1 MQQFQK
7 TRLTVLSNYQ
17 EINTVAA
24 IPSTDPVDIRGVGEV
39 VIDIVI
45 NSVATSNM
53 TNIKLIESETATG
66 TYTDVA
72 NGAFTV
78 FPVFGATDA
87 GKVWRIH
94 APVAQRN
101 YKSFLKVSYTKGDT
115 NVARVTTIANATAL
129 NQGPTGSTANGAA
142 QTIVA

>member
-17 EINTVAA
+17 QINTVAA
-24 IPSTDPVDIRGVGEV
+24 IESTNAVDILGVGEV

-53 TNIKLIESETATG
+53 TNIKLRQADTSGG
-66 TYTDVA
+66 TYEDVA
-72 NGAFTV
+72 NAAFDV
-78 FPVFGATDA
+78 FPAHTTDD

-94 APVAQRN
+94 VPVAQKNLKR
-101 YKSFLKVSYTKGDT
+101 FLKVSYTKGDT